1 MVLCFLREAGLH
13 LSNLLTALGL
23 AIRDTLILEGYLK
36 ILPILNPLRS
46 LMLLTHFIIASVYLQ
61 GKHFRTAY
69 QYPCRDSADDEEGL
83 ILCACVIWLMIY
95 MGGGFVVP

>member
-23 AIRDTLILEGYLK
+23 AIRDTLILESYLK

-46 LMLLTHFIIASVYLQ
+46 LMLPTHFIIASVYLH

-69 QYPCRDSADDEEGL
+69 QVINMPVVILPMMKRDSYYVLVLFG
-83 ILCACVIWLMIY
+83 
-95 MGGGFVVP
+95 